1 MQDIGTKGKA
11 GMEGIKVQGENKG
24 KITQEG
30 GINQMGTSA
39 PLFVDWPQVWTT
51 ESHELDLH
59 AVRPIEDRTR
69 SSINNNHSRSIG
81 PHLTQPGTAW
91 PEPTWVVKVFTKPY
105 TSFRLPL
112 QLTK

>member
-39 PLFVDWPQVWTT
+39 AAFCRLASSLDNR
-51 ESHELDLH
+51 ES
-59 AVRPIEDRTR
+59 
-69 SSINNNHSRSIG
+69 
-81 PHLTQPGTAW
+81 
-91 PEPTWVVKVFTKPY
+91 
-105 TSFRLPL
+105 
-112 QLTK
+112 